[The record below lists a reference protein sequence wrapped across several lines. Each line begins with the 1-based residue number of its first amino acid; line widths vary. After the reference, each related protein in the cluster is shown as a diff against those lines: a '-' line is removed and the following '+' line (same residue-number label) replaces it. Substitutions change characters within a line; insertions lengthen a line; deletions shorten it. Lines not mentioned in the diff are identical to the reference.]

1 MGICRGRKRPPLLL
15 LLVLFLSLP
24 LFLSVS
30 RLYQNP
36 PIQVELERSRP
47 KKSDHLVLG
56 PAAGQGLPNRLQCQG
71 LKAINKLHSLK
82 SNQDIQIGDRVSFVI
97 VYTVYNNS
105 YGSDSARMDDKLSD
119 IVTVGSNFYNK
130 VERSMA
136 ILNAFIEFIQKSAG
150 VNAK

>member
-15 LLVLFLSLP
+15 CLALVLSLP

-56 PAAGQGLPNRLQCQG
+56 PAAGVGLPNRLQCQG

-82 SNQDIQIGDRVSFVI
+82 SNQDVQIGDRVSFVI

-105 YGSDSARMDDKLSD
+105 YGSNLARMDDKLAD

-136 ILNAFIEFIQKSAG
+136 ILNAFIDFIQKSAG
-150 VNAK
+150 VSAK

>member
-1 MGICRGRKRPPLLL
+1 MQSI
-15 LLVLFLSLP
+15 LP
-24 LFLSVS
+24 HLNFCSSCVS
-30 RLYQNP
+30 FT
-36 PIQVELERSRP
+36 
-47 KKSDHLVLG
+47 
-56 PAAGQGLPNRLQCQG
+56 G
-71 LKAINKLHSLK
+71 LKAINTLHSLK

-136 ILNAFIEFIQKSAG
+136 ILNAFINFIQVIGLCRTQNLPPLSNYFVVSYGTRSFIYTMSSSVTLSRIFYAQG
-150 VNAK
+150 QV

>member
-1 MGICRGRKRPPLLL
+1 MQSIMPHLNFCSSC
-15 LLVLFLSLP
+15 VSLT
-24 LFLSVS
+24 
-30 RLYQNP
+30 
-36 PIQVELERSRP
+36 
-47 KKSDHLVLG
+47 
-56 PAAGQGLPNRLQCQG
+56 G

-136 ILNAFIEFIQKSAG
+136 ILNAFIDFIQVICLCRTQNLPPLSNYFVASYG
-150 VNAK
+150 TRLSIYTTSSSVTLSHIF